1 MNENEL
7 LEKTVLNL
15 KDLVDSDA
23 VIGKTIMSGGNV
35 VIPVSRVT
43 VGMVSGSGS
52 GEKTKRGASE
62 GLAGGAGGS
71 VQPGGFLVI
80 GNGVRFISVGKEEE
94 NKWLNL
100 LSSAIDFIKSST

>member
-7 LEKTVLNL
+7 LEKTVGNL

-23 VIGKTIMSGGNV
+23 VIGKSIATGSGF

-43 VGMVSGSGS
+43 VGMVSGSGT
-52 GEKTKRGASE
+52 GDKTKRGAHE
-62 GLAGGAGGS
+62 GFGGGAGGS
-71 VQPGGFLVI
+71 VQPMGFLVI

-100 LSSAIDFIKSST
+100 ISSAIDVIKPSN